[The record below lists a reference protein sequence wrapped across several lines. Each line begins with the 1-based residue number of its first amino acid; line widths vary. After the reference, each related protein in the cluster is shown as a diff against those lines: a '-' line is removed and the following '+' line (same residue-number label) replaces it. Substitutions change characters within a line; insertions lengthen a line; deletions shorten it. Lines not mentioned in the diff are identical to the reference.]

1 MNQDASSKLE
11 IPRSALLAVNR
22 ALTTI
27 HSAVGLRPTLEA
39 IAHGVTV
46 STPYQDVA
54 VTIAEE
60 RNAAELRVIAV
71 IGPSDAVA
79 LLRNTT
85 CRRTAL
91 LEHLAGGEAWGS
103 LRFLPAAETADG
115 IITYRSEYE
124 PLPGPD
130 AWRPRY
136 ELVAPLSAPDGELI
150 GMLSMDRPRDGRI
163 PPAWVNDVLE
173 LFAEQASIAIL
184 NARRHEQAV
193 RAMQALEREKAEL
206 HSAVA
211 EQSARETHLRRQARS
226 DPLTGLANRVML
238 QERLLELLT
247 AQTPVAVVFCDL
259 DHFKHINDEH
269 GHAIGDEVLRVIGRR
284 LAQHLADA
292 DVVARIGGDEFVV
305 VISGTDPADSALLL
319 QRIDRAVAGEPVYA
333 GGLCLEVTSSLGLI
347 REPEQ
352 PERRLAPVRRVEEV
366 LSRADREMYAH
377 KRSRAAMSRLLTRAE
392 ARLDQG

>member
-71 IGPSDAVA
+71 IGPPDAVA
-79 LLRNTT
+79 LLLNTT

-103 LRFLPAAETADG
+103 LRFLAAAETADG
-115 IITYRSEYE
+115 IISYRSEYE
-124 PLPGPD
+124 PLAGPD
-130 AWRPRY
+130 AWRPDY